1 MKDLYEEF
9 INHLIKNY
17 NKVNDELTMFTD
29 EKKIKKLSDDE
40 VDTFYKRL

>member
-9 INHLIKNY
+9 ITHLINNY

-29 EKKIKKLSDDE
+29 QEKIKKLSDEE
-40 VDTFYKRL
+40 VDGFYKRL